1 MRYSEKSWL
10 TCLMKSLKCYDEGK
24 IMRTIVAIISI
35 ICGLS
40 AGLFILLFITMIKAM
55 SNVHEFMID
64 AYK

>member
-10 TCLMKSLKCYDEGK
+10 TCLMKSLKCYDEDE

-35 ICGLS
+35 ICGS
-40 AGLFILLFITMIKAM
+40 AAGLFILLFIVLMKAV
-55 SNVHEFMID
+55 SNVHEFMVN